1 MPTLQEI
8 TERMQDAVAGGGGL
22 DKTVKFDL
30 GSDGVVFLDGST
42 VSNDDKPADCTLQLS
57 KADFEA
63 MGRKELDP
71 TMAYMSG
78 RLKIQGDMGLAM
90 KLQPI
95 LAKVG
100 S

>member
-1 MPTLQEI
+1 MATLQEI
-8 TERMQDAVAGGGGL
+8 TERMQQAVAAGSGL

-30 GSDGVVFLDGST
+30 GSDGVVHLDGST
-42 VSNDDKPADCTLQLS
+42 VTNEDKPADCTLQLS

-78 RLKIQGDMGLAM
+78 RLKIQGDMGVAM
-90 KLQPI
+90 KLQP
-95 LAKVG
+95 LLSKVG
-100 S
+100 

>member
-1 MPTLQEI
+1 MATLEEI
-8 TERMQDAVAGGGGL
+8 TERMQQAVAGGGGL

-30 GSDGVVFLDGST
+30 GADGVVFLDGST
-42 VSNDDKPADCTLQLS
+42 VTNEDKAADCTLQLS

-78 RLKIQGDMGLAM
+78 RLKIQGDMGVAM

-95 LAKVG
+95 LSRVG
-100 S
+100 

>member
-1 MPTLQEI
+1 MATLQEI
-8 TERMQDAVAGGGGL
+8 TERMQQAVAGGAGL

-30 GSDGVVFLDGST
+30 GTDGVVYLDGSNVT
-42 VSNDDKPADCTLQLS
+42 NEDKPADCTLQLS
-57 KADFEA
+57 RADFEA

-78 RLKIQGDMGLAM
+78 RLKIQGDMGVAM

-95 LAKVG
+95 LSRVG
-100 S
+100 

>member
-1 MPTLQEI
+1 MATLEEI
-8 TERMQDAVAGGGGL
+8 TERMQQAVAGGGGL

-30 GSDGVVFLDGST
+30 GPDGVVFLDGAT
-42 VSNDDKPADCTLQLS
+42 VSNEDKPADCTLQLS

-78 RLKIQGDMGLAM
+78 RLKIQGDMGVAM

-95 LAKVG
+95 LSRVG
-100 S
+100 